1 MKRKI
6 EKLKKYIE
14 RGKKEKM
21 MMIGGDFNA
30 RTGIQKRR
38 LGVEKEEEREKR
50 SKDKKTNKE
59 GWKLLEAIGKVG
71 MKILNK
77 SGRRRGGRVYVYRR
91 DGRDGN

>member
-1 MKRKI
+1 MERKI

-50 SKDKKTNKE
+50 SKDKK
-59 GWKLLEAIGKVG
+59 
-71 MKILNK
+71 
-77 SGRRRGGRVYVYRR
+77 
-91 DGRDGN
+91 D